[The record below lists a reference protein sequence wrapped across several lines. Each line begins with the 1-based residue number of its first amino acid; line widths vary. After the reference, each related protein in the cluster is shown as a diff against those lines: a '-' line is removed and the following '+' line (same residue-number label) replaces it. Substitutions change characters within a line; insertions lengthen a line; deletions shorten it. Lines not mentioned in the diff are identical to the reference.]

1 MFTLPATKISPEK
14 WPSQKRFHLRTIDFC
29 GAMLVSG
36 SARAQPPAQPPGKL
50 AVNVLLPTRAP
61 SEIRLVLLWA
71 VSPWKKKH
79 CRCFSEA
86 FVQPW
91 KPGCK
96 SRNKIKTL
104 TVKRCIM
111 GNLVQGTQP
120 LVPPKPLPGN
130 KTSNKGVP
138 LNFHQNI
145 LGESCVFWLF
155 DFRVVN
161 TWCKFRCFEFFGFA
175 WRCLQNEKVDQ
186 RILCKWWLN
195 QPNWAVFF
203 ELDHLSRYR

>member
-1 MFTLPATKISPEK
+1 MAIPKEISSSHHWFLWGYVSFRERKGATAGATA
-14 WPSQKRFHLRTIDFC
+14 WQACGKRSSSNSCSKRNKAC
-29 GAMLVSG
+29 
-36 SARAQPPAQPPGKL
+36 SALSRFSL
-50 AVNVLLPTRAP
+50 
-61 SEIRLVLLWA
+61 
-71 VSPWKKKH
+71 KKKH